1 MSLATRLSLR
11 LRIFLFFALMAL
23 ASIAV
28 VMGAI
33 WLGYRR
39 AAEGD
44 AVNGFALTA
53 MLSGFGLLALSTGIW
68 FLFDENIAKP
78 IERLAVSLRARSA
91 AGSGGMDT
99 HAARYLGDLG
109 HAAEAVS
116 DQLIQSSLEQASV
129 VASETARLS
138 EDQARLTALLSEIPV
153 AMVLINPAHQI
164 VLYDSQAAAIL
175 NQVCTARLNA
185 PIFDYFQ
192 QASFMAAYDKMVK
205 TGQEQS
211 FTDLSTENGLTFD
224 ARLKPLEAG
233 QGYLLII
240 DDAQSAMETDAAR
253 PVVFDFDLMEEQ
265 ASGSIWDRPLSE
277 LTFVVFDT
285 ETTGLLPH
293 KDEIVQIGAVRVL
306 KGQIVPGEVLDTLVD
321 PERPI
326 PPASTKVHGVSDA
339 MVQGAPTIAV
349 AGKHMHN
356 FRGWQTHAQFLAGF
370 RAGCP

>member
-138 EDQARLTALLSEIPV
+138 EDQARLTA
-153 AMVLINPAHQI
+153 
-164 VLYDSQAAAIL
+164 
-175 NQVCTARLNA
+175 
-185 PIFDYFQ
+185 
-192 QASFMAAYDKMVK
+192 
-205 TGQEQS
+205 
-211 FTDLSTENGLTFD
+211 STISS
-224 ARLKPLEAG
+224 K
-233 QGYLLII
+233 
-240 DDAQSAMETDAAR
+240 R
-253 PVVFDFDLMEEQ
+253 P
-265 ASGSIWDRPLSE
+265 SW
-277 LTFVVFDT
+277 
-285 ETTGLLPH
+285 
-293 KDEIVQIGAVRVL
+293 
-306 KGQIVPGEVLDTLVD
+306 
-321 PERPI
+321 
-326 PPASTKVHGVSDA
+326 PPMT
-339 MVQGAPTIAV
+339 
-349 AGKHMHN
+349 
-356 FRGWQTHAQFLAGF
+356 RW
-370 RAGCP
+370 